1 MASIMTSNYRR
12 NALDH
17 FEPDPDSDPQAQRR
31 LRGLLEQIDYTAYA
45 ANREVLGV
53 MLGSTDLARF
63 QHMAVAAAS
72 ARARWIKEALTL
84 ASSGQPLSAEQAAKL
99 TALRSSYEELTEAYE
114 AMRRM
119 VERGY
124 LAFEAGPPA

>member
-17 FEPDPDSDPQAQRR
+17 FEPEPDTDPQAQRR

-45 ANREVLGV
+45 ANREVLGA
-53 MLGSTDLARF
+53 MLGTTGLARF
-63 QHMAVAAAS
+63 QHMAIAAAT
-72 ARARWIKEALTL
+72 ARARWIKEAMTL
-84 ASSGQPLSAEQAAKL
+84 ASSGQALSAEQTARL
-99 TALRSSYEELTEAYE
+99 TALRASYEELTEAYQ

-124 LAFEAGPPA
+124 LNFEATPPA

>member
-17 FEPDPDSDPQAQRR
+17 FEPEDDSDPQAQRR

-45 ANREVLGV
+45 ANREILAQTLGAT
-53 MLGSTDLARF
+53 GLAKF
-63 QHMAVAAAS
+63 QHLAIAAAS
-72 ARARWIKEALTL
+72 ARARWIKEALSL
-84 ASSGQPLSAEQAAKL
+84 ATQGQILTPEQVARL
-99 TALRSSYEELTEAYE
+99 TALRMAYEELTEAYE

-124 LAFEAGPPA
+124 LAYETGPAA

>member
-17 FEPDPDSDPQAQRR
+17 FEPEADTDPQAQRR

-45 ANREVLGV
+45 ANREVLGQT
-53 MLGSTDLARF
+53 LGKTSLARF
-63 QHMAVAAAS
+63 QQLAVAAAS
-72 ARARWIKEALTL
+72 ARGRWVREAVSL
-84 ASSGQPLSAEQAAKL
+84 ASHGQPLTSEQAAKL
-99 TALRSSYEELTEAYE
+99 TELRHAFEELTEAYE

-124 LAFEAGPPA
+124 LGFEAPPA